1 MRGRGR
7 LGAEVH
13 NFGGSFGGSTCRITL
28 NFLLTI
34 IACGHAYRHVMTFLV
49 VSCRRLTDMPIFF
62 PYRIECM
69 IRKLTMVSRV
79 SFESFA

>member
-1 MRGRGR
+1 MPKTPYLGIRAENVRQRR

-49 VSCRRLTDMPIFF
+49 VSCRMT
-62 PYRIECM
+62 Y
-69 IRKLTMVSRV
+69 
-79 SFESFA
+79 

>member
-34 IACGHAYRHVMTFLV
+34 IACGHAYP
-49 VSCRRLTDMPIFF
+49 SCHDIPSGIMPHDLLTCQFFF
-62 PYRIECM
+62 PTAWIWAAALQGRDPHQQ
-69 IRKLTMVSRV
+69 
-79 SFESFA
+79 